1 MVYSFKPEVEETL
14 THLKGEKALEKPLY
28 QRIPELMKTKNETL
42 QRMRFEVE
50 EDKKL
55 TFQPEIN
62 PKVRIFYIFL
72 KFAKIMKF
80 FYFYII

>member
-1 MVYSFKPEVEETL
+1 MVYTFKPEIEETL

-28 QRIPELMKTKNETL
+28 QRINEVMKSKNETL

-50 EDKKL
+50 DDKKL

-62 PKVRIFYIFL
+62 NKV
-72 KFAKIMKF
+72 KIDKNFINF
-80 FYFYII
+80 FFF

>member
-1 MVYSFKPEVEETL
+1 MVYSFKPELEETL

-28 QRIPELMKTKNETL
+28 QIIPEVMKTKHETL

-55 TFQPEIN
+55 TFQPEID
-62 PKVRIFYIFL
+62 PKVYIF
-72 KFAKIMKF
+72 F
-80 FYFYII
+80 FLIFSKNLFFFIN